1 MVKGSER
8 SKKGSVDPVGGNRRW
23 HMTRTGG
30 WLCADGGAAVVVQP
44 RGDRERP
51 RLGRPK
57 RDGLPAAC
65 AVGETV
71 ILLHLPLPSVGVF
84 NMGEERGMQQNGS
97 LADGCRRLRWA
108 G

>member
-1 MVKGSER
+1 
-8 SKKGSVDPVGGNRRW
+8 
-23 HMTRTGG
+23 MTRTGG

-71 ILLHLPLPSVGVF
+71 ILLTPASPFSRCFQYG
-84 NMGEERGMQQNGS
+84 
-97 LADGCRRLRWA
+97 
-108 G
+108 